1 MVVDSRNDDFLLMP
15 GPPEI
20 AKDIHLTPSA
30 VPNGAMDGT
39 LLPNDGAVTAGRD
52 VFCSPPSAYL
62 VFSGIIIWV
71 LLSKPSLSVV
81 SKFLVDVHTSK
92 YGIVG

>member
-15 GPPEI
+15 VPPEI

-52 VFCSPPSAYL
+52 DSGCFFVAHLLPIWCFPGLSSGFFRQNHLFPWYL
-62 VFSGIIIWV
+62 SF
-71 LLSKPSLSVV
+71 
-81 SKFLVDVHTSK
+81 
-92 YGIVG
+92 